1 MSDVVLGAQQYAKLR
16 QASTKAAFENR
27 FYFIQQGLIKNL
39 NKEILKTNDEALVR
53 KVAAIQKER
62 DKMIEIIPKI
72 RDYQFNLQT
81 NTSRFLEIQND
92 AVEGLTL
99 DEDAND
105 QFSSNEANK
114 LNVAKLNIAEKIRN
128 LVEVNFPGIVDGN
141 LVGRMRMDADSLEK
155 LTATE
160 GVIDDDEATG
170 SNENRKLLNLVTQ
183 IGEKAQTFSE
193 SSSILV
199 YSTNK
204 MLMDLDKSTY
214 IKQAELSTITA
225 AEIARKT
232 EEIEKIK
239 LQYSNMLQVI
249 SMSFETNSGLSDL
262 LADGAAFQPDG
273 GSILNLFV

>member
-114 LNVAKLNIAEKIRN
+114 LNVAKLNIVEKIRN

>member
-1 MSDVVLGAQQYAKLR
+1 MVDLKP
-16 QASTKAAFENR
+16 
-27 FYFIQQGLIKNL
+27 KNL
-39 NKEILKTNDEALVR
+39 QI
-53 KVAAIQKER
+53 
-62 DKMIEIIPKI
+62 
-72 RDYQFNLQT
+72 
-81 NTSRFLEIQND
+81 FLEIQND